1 MSTDEAAS
9 EVTALSDE
17 VTRAW
22 FDADPLRASLLGVH
36 DRAGELPDLS
46 EATERAVAER
56 MRELAAAAGRI
67 DRPALEEAGRL
78 TLDVA
83 AAFAEQTALFS
94 DARRPEWQ
102 VTDLFVAPASAMLI
116 FLPIVTFPEPAPA
129 AAYPERLRRLAAYL
143 GTAADRHRAGI
154 DAGRTPVARLVRAA
168 VRQVDEY
175 LALPPAED
183 PLARPKPPQRWAGVE
198 GWRIDVEAM
207 LGNVVRPAFRRYR
220 DVLADEIGRCGR
232 ADDAVGLCWLP
243 GGDELYRTLVRAHTT
258 TERTPEEL
266 HQIGLEIVARLAEEY
281 AGLGGRVF
289 GSTDP
294 GAVMARLREDPAL
307 RFADAAEIVPMA
319 RSAVAR
325 AEEAAPRWF
334 GRLPRERC
342 RVEAVPQAEA
352 PRAPGAYYEPAALD
366 GTRPGTYFQNTS
378 DPSRFPRHVLE
389 FTAHHEAVP
398 GHHFQISL
406 AHGMKAMPLLRRIA
420 EFTAYDEGWA
430 LYCERLADEMDLY
443 SSDLDRL
450 GMLTGDSMRAGRLV
464 VDTGMHALGWSRQR
478 AVDFMRTNT
487 PLTAAEIEV
496 EVDRY
501 IADPGQAL
509 AYMVGRLEIQRMR
522 AEAERRLGDR
532 FDIRSFHDTVLGSGS
547 LPLPVLADLVGRWV
561 GTQEK

>member
-1 MSTDEAAS
+1 M
-9 EVTALSDE
+9 L
-17 VTRAW
+17 
-22 FDADPLRASLLGVH
+22 
-36 DRAGELPDLS
+36 
-46 EATERAVAER
+46 AT
-56 MRELAAAAGRI
+56 
-67 DRPALEEAGRL
+67 
-78 TLDVA
+78 
-83 AAFAEQTALFS
+83 
-94 DARRPEWQ
+94 
-102 VTDLFVAPASAMLI
+102 
-116 FLPIVTFPEPAPA
+116 
-129 AAYPERLRRLAAYL
+129 
-143 GTAADRHRAGI
+143 
-154 DAGRTPVARLVRAA
+154 
-168 VRQVDEY
+168 
-175 LALPPAED
+175 
-183 PLARPKPPQRWAGVE
+183 
-198 GWRIDVEAM
+198 GW
-207 LGNVVRPAFRRYR
+207 G
-220 DVLADEIGRCGR
+220 
-232 ADDAVGLCWLP
+232 
-243 GGDELYRTLVRAHTT
+243 
-258 TERTPEEL
+258 
-266 HQIGLEIVARLAEEY
+266 
-281 AGLGGRVF
+281 F